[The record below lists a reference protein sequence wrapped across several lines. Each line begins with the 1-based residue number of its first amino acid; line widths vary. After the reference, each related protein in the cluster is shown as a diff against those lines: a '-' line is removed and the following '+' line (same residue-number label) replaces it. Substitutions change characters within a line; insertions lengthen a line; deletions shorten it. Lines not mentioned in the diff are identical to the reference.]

1 MNWEAFKQIITGTQ
15 VSTALVLIAGALV
28 AIVVKLYLPKKSSR

>member
-1 MNWEAFKQIITGTQ
+1 MNWGTFKEIIIGTQ